1 MKRVDIQP
9 NANYHSIVGESVFS
23 DRLSDPGFAEYR
35 RRWEQNP
42 KRFIVNPFPL
52 HLDIETTNFCNLR
65 CPHCAA
71 SWDNWAG
78 KKKGSMDFLVFRKII
93 DEGVKEG
100 LYSIKFSLRGEPLLH
115 RDIIKMIR
123 YAKQRGII
131 DMYFNTN
138 GMLLTKEMSGKLIDT
153 GLNRISVSTDGWNKK
168 SFEENRLGAKFDTVY
183 KNIEILRKLREERNV
198 NYPKIRIQ
206 TVMLPGIKKHLK
218 EFTELWQPLADELGY
233 LDAREEGPGV
243 DHKGLKGRW
252 ACPFLWQRMV
262 ILWDGTLLPC
272 LMHGVED
279 FSLMSLGNV
288 RDVSIRDMWNSEKVN
303 GYRDLHKK
311 GLSHKIRACDICS
324 YRAKELEKTGVK
336 DDSSAIV
343 G

>member
-1 MKRVDIQP
+1 MKRADIQP
-9 NANYHSIVGESVFS
+9 NANYHSIDGRSVFS
-23 DRLSDPGFAEYR
+23 KRLSDPRFAEYR

-42 KRFIVNPFPL
+42 KQFIVNPFPL

-78 KKKGSMDFLVFRKII
+78 KKKGSMDFLVFKKII

-123 YAKQRGII
+123 YAKQKGII

-138 GMLLTKEMSGKLIDT
+138 GMLLTKEMSEKLIDA
-153 GLNRISVSTDGWNKK
+153 GLNRISISTDGWDKE
-168 SFEENRLGAKFDTVY
+168 SFEKNRLGAKLDVVY
-183 KNIEILRKLREERNV
+183 KNIETLRKLRGKRGV
-198 NYPKIRIQ
+198 DYPKIRIQ
-206 TVMLPGIKKHLK
+206 TVMLPGIEKHMK
-218 EFTELWQPLADELGY
+218 EFTGLWQPLADEVGY

-243 DHKGLKGRW
+243 DHRGLKGNW

-303 GYRDLHKK
+303 GYRELHKK
-311 GLSHKIRACDICS
+311 GLSHRIMACDICS

-336 DDSSAIV
+336 K
-343 G
+343 